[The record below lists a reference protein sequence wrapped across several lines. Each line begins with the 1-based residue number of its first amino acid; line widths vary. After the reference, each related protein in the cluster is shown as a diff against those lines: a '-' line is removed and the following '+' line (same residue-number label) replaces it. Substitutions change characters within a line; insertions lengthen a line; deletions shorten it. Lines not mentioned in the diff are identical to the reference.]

1 MKKILL
7 TALAFT
13 LYGFTP
19 AQADTGK
26 IFITS
31 PDFQQ
36 EAFIPAA
43 DTCDGSNTH
52 PALSWEGVPTG
63 TKTLA
68 LIADDPDSSK
78 GTWTHWVVYDIPI
91 NTNTLKGTLPSSIR
105 QGKNSFNNNGYGGP
119 CPPPGDKAHRYYFK
133 MYALDTILDLS
144 PDSTGSAELQAAMQ
158 GHILAQGELMGR
170 YQH

>member
-1 MKKILL
+1 MKNILL
-7 TALAFT
+7 TVSAFALC
-13 LYGFTP
+13 GFTV
-19 AQADTGK
+19 ARADTGR

-36 EAFIPAA
+36 EALMPAA

-68 LIADDPDSSK
+68 LIADDPDSPK

-91 NTNTLKGTLPSSIR
+91 NTNTLRGTLPDSIR
-105 QGKNSFNNNGYGGP
+105 QGKNSFGATGYGGP
-119 CPPPGDKAHRYYFK
+119 CPPPGDKAHRYYFR
-133 MYALDTILDLS
+133 MYALNTTLDLS
-144 PDSTGSAELQAAMQ
+144 PDSTGSAALKQAMK

-170 YQH
+170 YQR